1 MPFGFVVHWWK
12 MFSANRTGSE
22 TEGFAMT
29 EASFEPLELRAS
41 ENGAALFH
49 WRAWEEEYPWLS
61 AGFSSRLGGVSG
73 EPWGGLNCGLH
84 VGDRDDDVAE
94 NRRRVA
100 EAAGFDFR
108 RWTCAEQTHGV
119 DVAAVAEADAGAG
132 RVSRADALQS
142 KDALV
147 TNAPG
152 VMLNAFYADCV
163 PIWFVD
169 PARRAV
175 GIAHAGWRGAVRDV
189 AGETV
194 RAMRRLY
201 GSEPA
206 ELLAAIGPSIRG
218 CCYEVDDG
226 VARYIPQDS
235 ESIKASSS
243 PGRYMLDLA
252 IFNRQKLTE
261 AGILPNRIELTQYCT
276 SCRTDLFFSHR
287 KENGRTGRMTAWI
300 ARKE

>member
-1 MPFGFVVHWWK
+1 M
-12 MFSANRTGSE
+12 A
-22 TEGFAMT
+22 
-29 EASFEPLELRAS
+29 EAWREPLELRPS
-41 ENGAALFH
+41 DDGATLFR
-49 WRAWEEEYPWLS
+49 WRSWEEKFPWLS
-61 AGFSSRLGGVSG
+61 AGFSSRRGGVSG
-73 EPWGGLNCGLH
+73 EPWGSLNCGLH
-84 VGDRDDDVAE
+84 VGDNDDDVAE

-108 RWTCAEQTHGV
+108 RWTCAEQVHGV
-119 DVAAVAEADAGAG
+119 AVAVVAEAEAGAG
-132 RVSRADALQS
+132 RLVRDDALPS

-147 TNAPG
+147 TDVPG

-169 PARRAV
+169 PVRRAV
-175 GIAHAGWRGAVRDV
+175 GVAHAGWRGAVADV

-194 RAMRRLY
+194 RAMTRAY
-201 GSEPA
+201 GSEPS

-218 CCYEVDDG
+218 CCYEVDDQ
-226 VARYIPQDS
+226 VAKHIPEGS
-235 ESIKASSS
+235 ESIKPSAS
-243 PGRYMLDLA
+243 PGRYLLDLA

-261 AGILPNRIELTQYCT
+261 AGILANHIEITQYCT